1 MKKNT
6 LAVFD
11 SDEEY
16 VTKLMSYMSDTR
28 SVPLEIQGFTDKV
41 LLKEYI
47 QGNDVDILLIPEEE
61 VDEDIES
68 CDTGE
73 MMVLSEGDNAKDKK
87 GHKSIC
93 KYQSSENIM
102 REVMCYYA
110 EQPLVESGLIRNI
123 NTGIITVYSPVRRCF
138 RTTFAYALGEVL
150 AEKEKVLYL
159 NLEEFSGFNQLMQKN
174 FMSDLS
180 DLLFYIDQ
188 KKRNFPC
195 KLASMV
201 EKDGMLDFVPPVISP
216 FDILSTDRESWAR
229 LFNELCCCD
238 YSKIVVDLSDSVS
251 GFLDILNASE
261 IIYMPVRD
269 DTVSKAKLEQY
280 EAMMRILEHE
290 DILEKTK
297 RLSIP
302 FMSDLRGNLS
312 SIADSPMGS
321 YVRANLS

>member
-11 SDEEY
+11 PDEEY
-16 VTKLMSYMSDTR
+16 VTKLMSYMSDSR
-28 SVPLEIQGFTDKV
+28 SVPLEIQGFTDKE
-41 LLKEYI
+41 LLKDFI
-47 QGNDVDILLIPEEE
+47 RVNSIDILLIPEDD
-61 VDEDIES
+61 VDDDIEA

-73 MMVLSEGDNAKDKK
+73 MMVLSENDTARDSR

-110 EQPLVESGLIRNI
+110 EQPFAEA
-123 NTGIITVYSPVRRCF
+123 GIISSIDTEIIAVYSPIRRSF
-138 RTTFAYALGEVL
+138 RTSFAFALGEVL
-150 AEKEKVLYL
+150 SEKEKTLFVS
-159 NLEEFSGFNQLMQKN
+159 LEEFSGFNQLLQKN
-174 FMSDLS
+174 YMSDLS

-201 EKDGMLDFVPPVISP
+201 EKAGLLDYVPPVLSP
-216 FDILSTDRESWAR
+216 LDILSVGRESWVI

-238 YSKIVVDLSDSVS
+238 YSKIIVDLSDSVS
-251 GFLDILNASE
+251 GFLDILQAAK
-261 IIYMPVRD
+261 IIYMPVRE

-280 EAMMRILEHE
+280 EAMLRIMEMGE
-290 DILEKTK
+290 ILEKT
-297 RLSIP
+297 REIRIP
-302 FMSDLRGNLS
+302 FMNELNGNLYS
-312 SIADSPMGS
+312 LADSPMGEF
-321 YVRANLS
+321 VRKL

>member
-11 SDEEY
+11 PDEEY
-16 VTKLMSYMSDTR
+16 VTKLMSYMSDSR
-28 SVPLEIQGFTDKV
+28 SVPLEIQGFTDKE
-41 LLKEYI
+41 LLKDFI
-47 QGNDVDILLIPEEE
+47 RVNSIDILLIPEDD
-61 VDEDIES
+61 VDDDIEA

-73 MMVLSEGDNAKDKK
+73 MMVLSENDTARDSR

-110 EQPLVESGLIRNI
+110 EQPFAEA
-123 NTGIITVYSPVRRCF
+123 GIISSIDTEIIAVYSPIRRSF
-138 RTTFAYALGEVL
+138 RTSFAFALGEVL
-150 AEKEKVLYL
+150 SEKVKTLFVS
-159 NLEEFSGFNQLMQKN
+159 LEEFSVFNQLLQKN
-174 FMSDLS
+174 YMSDLS

-201 EKDGMLDFVPPVISP
+201 EKAGLLDYVPPVLSP
-216 FDILSTDRESWAR
+216 LDILSVGRESWVI

-238 YSKIVVDLSDSVS
+238 YSKIIVDLSDSVS
-251 GFLDILNASE
+251 GFLDILQAAK
-261 IIYMPVRD
+261 IIYMPVRE

-280 EAMMRILEHE
+280 EAMLRIMEMGE
-290 DILEKTK
+290 ILEKT
-297 RLSIP
+297 REIRIP
-302 FMSDLRGNLS
+302 FMNELNGNLYS
-312 SIADSPMGS
+312 LADSPMGEF
-321 YVRANLS
+321 VRKL

>member
-11 SDEEY
+11 PDEEY
-16 VTKLMSYMSDTR
+16 VTKLMSYMSDSR
-28 SVPLEIQGFTDKV
+28 SVPLEIQGFTDKD
-41 LLKEYI
+41 LLKDFI
-47 QGNDVDILLIPEEE
+47 RVNSVDILLIPEDD
-61 VDEDIES
+61 VDDDIEA

-73 MMVLSEGDNAKDKK
+73 MMVLSENDIAKDSR

-110 EQPLVESGLIRNI
+110 EQPFAEAGTINSI
-123 NTGIITVYSPVRRCF
+123 NTEIIAVYSPIRRSF
-138 RTTFAYALGEVL
+138 RTSFAFALGEVL
-150 AEKEKVLYL
+150 SESEKTLFVS
-159 NLEEFSGFNQLMQKN
+159 LEEFSGFNQLLQKN
-174 FMSDLS
+174 YMCDLS

-201 EKDGMLDFVPPVISP
+201 EKAGLLDYIPPVISP
-216 FDILSTDRESWAR
+216 LDILSVNREAWVI

-238 YSKIVVDLSDSVS
+238 YSKIIVDLSDSVS
-251 GFLDILNASE
+251 GFLDILEAAK
-261 IIYMPVRD
+261 IIYMPVRE

-280 EAMMRILEHE
+280 EAMLRIMERGE
-290 DILEKTK
+290 ILEKT
-297 RLSIP
+297 REIRIP
-302 FMSDLRGNLS
+302 FMSELNGNMYSL
-312 SIADSPMGS
+312 ADSPMGEF
-321 YVRANLS
+321 VRRL